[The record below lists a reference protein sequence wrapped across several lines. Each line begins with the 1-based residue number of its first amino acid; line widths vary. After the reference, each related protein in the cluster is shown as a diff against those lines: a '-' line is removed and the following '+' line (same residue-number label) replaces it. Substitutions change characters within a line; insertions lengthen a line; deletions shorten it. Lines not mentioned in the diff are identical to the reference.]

1 MLSLPPHSSH
11 RMQPLDVTY
20 FKPLSSY
27 FNQAADRWIRM
38 HVGRAIQVRHIGG
51 LLAEAFSQASMIATA
66 VKGFEKTGIW
76 PPNRNVFSDDDFF
89 ATSVARGDAMP
100 TDKAACTQPA
110 SPPPPPPGAE
120 QQANNH
126 MSCVTPPNLHEATS
140 EPESTQQ
147 QEQRNNEMAQPESTQ
162 PHEQRGNEMAQ
173 PESTQQLQQL
183 SSPITHTTTDGQMTP
198 ASNSTDLSTV
208 QHSPEAMTDVHQSS
222 TTLASAT
229 NPEKHRRITVKGD
242 GRCCFRSIIVA
253 TTDDPQIVGSKD
265 DRYASQLLDMKE
277 GVLADGLRAS
287 LMAYMIE
294 HISDLNALLGPNAI
308 DVLNADV
315 PDNIRFGTVEKRI
328 LHMANVT
335 ASVGELEI
343 VSVRHL
349 QRTIVI
355 LDEQFE
361 PIREYDPEEAVSSVQ
376 RNAKKGTVT
385 LQFQKLGPN
394 IGHYNAVLVDSEH
407 SSPSSRMATSSVQ
420 LAQSAI
426 TVKAKDILPLPKKS
440 PIVSQRK
447 RICQQAELITSSPV
461 KRNLQSQQ
469 CRSKPVQKTKEKQ
482 PKRKPMK
489 QKQSRYK
496 KVGQEE
502 SWFCNVCAEDVQ

>member
-1 MLSLPPHSSH
+1 
-11 RMQPLDVTY
+11 
-20 FKPLSSY
+20 
-27 FNQAADRWIRM
+27 M

-51 LLAEAFSQASMIATA
+51 LLAEAFSQASVIATA

-100 TDKAACTQPA
+100 TDEAACTQPA

-140 EPESTQQ
+140 QPESTQQ

-162 PHEQRGNEMAQ
+162 QQEQLNNKMAQPESTQQQEQLNNEMAQPESTQQQEQRNNEMAQ

-222 TTLASAT
+222 TTLSSAT

-315 PDNIRFGTVEKRI
+315 PDNIRFGTVEERI

-376 RNAKKGTVT
+376 RNAKKI
-385 LQFQKLGPN
+385 Q
-394 IGHYNAVLVDSEH
+394 
-407 SSPSSRMATSSVQ
+407 
-420 LAQSAI
+420 
-426 TVKAKDILPLPKKS
+426 
-440 PIVSQRK
+440 
-447 RICQQAELITSSPV
+447 
-461 KRNLQSQQ
+461 
-469 CRSKPVQKTKEKQ
+469 
-482 PKRKPMK
+482 
-489 QKQSRYK
+489 
-496 KVGQEE
+496 
-502 SWFCNVCAEDVQ
+502 